1 MWGGLELR
9 RARRLFALPPGGGGS
24 GLFSFAQSCT
34 SEEQWAIV
42 TLPLPL
48 GTRSPCGVALLLPSP
63 LLQWDPVWEMVL
75 VLLGQREG
83 TPTLTV

>member
-1 MWGGLELR
+1 MGGV
-9 RARRLFALPPGGGGS
+9 RAQESTQAIRAAPGGGGS
-24 GLFSFAQSCT
+24 GLFSFAQSCI